1 MARALATHDR
11 LISTVVVDHG
21 GRLVKAKGEGDST
34 IGVFDRP
41 ASAVVAALELQ
52 RALAAEPWPL
62 PAPLALDRD
71 PCRERSRARGRLLGP
86 DRARSPLRARDDP
99 AKATPKIVDHRATAT
114 GCHLETN
121 PSARR

>member
-21 GRLVKAKGEGDST
+21 GRLVRPRVRATAPK
-34 IGVFDRP
+34 GVFDSP
-41 ASAVVAALELQ
+41 APAVVAALELQ
-52 RALAAEPWPL
+52 RALAAEP
-62 PAPLALDRD
+62 
-71 PCRERSRARGRLLGP
+71 
-86 DRARSPLRARDDP
+86 P